1 MKNSTLVG
9 SPGKENEE
17 QMTPTNKVIV
27 IVLLSLALFGSAFA
41 KDHSNDYQMGTFISA
56 TAVADGTIT
65 STLHGDGT
73 TVAGDVYANHVG
85 VYRIK
90 VADGTWFVTT
100 LNQAQDSMLRGMGM
114 TPAHF
119 KSEKANPLDG
129 LKNGDKVLFRL
140 HERHYLNG
148 KFTLM
153 AIPYAD
159 NPNKEVEFSTR
170 FESDIAPSQPEKPTD
185 NVKAMC
191 DAHKLSPELMKQLCV
206 APTPSTSTEAPT
218 VDCNAAFTG
227 TYRRARNVPRSQDR
241 GRSNQRTNQSINC
254 GYGKGRF
261 ARRGYH
267 CSNSELENALRC
279 FHRRYCETDAGC
291 ARNFDGCHQSYG
303 SFVDE
308 TEVADALKSDTNAE

>member
-1 MKNSTLVG
+1 MNLTALSGGNTMK
-9 SPGKENEE
+9 KF
-17 QMTPTNKVIV
+17 IA
-27 IVLLSLALFGSAFA
+27 IALLSLALVGSAFA

-100 LNQAQDSMLRGMGM
+100 LNQTQDSMLRGMGM
-114 TPAHF
+114 TPMHF

-140 HERHYLNG
+140 HERRYLNG

-159 NPNKEVEFSTR
+159 PPDKEVEFSTR
-170 FESDIAPSQPEKPTD
+170 FEPDVAPAKPEKTTD

-191 DAHKLSPELMKQLCV
+191 DSHKLSAELEKQYCSAPATTTSPTASEATAQAATQAIDLAQLAGKRVKVLRIPLCQ
-206 APTPSTSTEAPT
+206 PGTYT
-218 VDCNAAFTG
+218 VDLTYAGKQATVLSVNKQTMATPVSSNILDRMPPAARATLEDLYASVTLVLQFDDG
-227 TYRRARNVPRSQDR
+227 TKLDTCAPIGPRKIGDSV
-241 GRSNQRTNQSINC
+241 
-254 GYGKGRF
+254 
-261 ARRGYH
+261 
-267 CSNSELENALRC
+267 ELLP
-279 FHRRYCETDAGC
+279 
-291 ARNFDGCHQSYG
+291 
-303 SFVDE
+303 
-308 TEVADALKSDTNAE
+308 